1 MPCDILLVR
10 KTRAGVVLLPG
21 HHIVLS
27 AEEFC
32 AKDENDIFGY
42 YFQSCAVPT
51 GRSTRI
57 SNRIRKEVCRGRN
70 FRLIV
75 LHSYEKSNVVCFSK
89 LALNTHPPS
98 PWASRFWGNAIFAP
112 GAKLLVWAWVWVH

>member
-32 AKDENDIFGY
+32 AKDEMISLDIISKVVQFLQGDPRG
-42 YFQSCAVPT
+42 F
-51 GRSTRI
+51 RI
-57 SNRIRKEVCRGRN
+57 G
-70 FRLIV
+70 
-75 LHSYEKSNVVCFSK
+75 YEKRFAEDGISVSLFCTATRNQTLF
-89 LALNTHPPS
+89 ALVN
-98 PWASRFWGNAIFAP
+98 
-112 GAKLLVWAWVWVH
+112 